1 MKRYYK
7 LLILTLAAVSLNSCF
22 KEYLDP
28 VPKTAISDL
37 TAFDTRD
44 RILNQATAMYVPFK
58 SGQYLGGR
66 YQVYN
71 DIRTDD
77 FLNLQSNGVTG
88 LQTWTLNVA
97 PTTNEV
103 QNLWEEVYAGINR
116 INVFL
121 EGLEANRSDIVPRL
135 ITQAEFDQLK
145 GEALALRGM
154 AYFHLSQLYA
164 RPYNQNP
171 NNLGLVLRITAQ
183 RTSADNDMARSTVAD
198 TYAQIVKDLTD
209 ATSLL
214 PLRYGDGTG
223 NSVANVSRMQRGTVN
238 ALLSRVHLHMS
249 NYPAAL
255 AAGNNIVSASA
266 PFVNDKGGVQYGL
279 TETFAQVFASP
290 YTSQESIFS
299 IPMTDA
305 ELPGTQNQ
313 LGHYFSGRAGAGGN
327 NEYPV
332 NTNSPVWTNLAEFPA
347 DDARRLLTET
357 FTVQEVE
364 RIFLNKYPAF
374 PHTDYAPVIR
384 YAEVLLNV
392 AEAEARVSGVNARA
406 VALLNAVH
414 QRSNPGVS
422 YQVGDFASADAF
434 VDRLM
439 RERNIEFLGEGIRN
453 MDIMRKVATIG
464 QKGPV
469 PAVPPTSSDYIWP
482 IPQTEINTNSLIV
495 QN

>member
-1 MKRYYK
+1 MNRHYK
-7 LLILTLAAVSLNSCF
+7 LLILILAAVSLNSCF

-37 TAFDTRD
+37 TAFDTRE
-44 RILNQATAMYVPFK
+44 RIVNQATGMYVPFK

-97 PTTNEV
+97 PTTSEV
-103 QNLWEEVYAGINR
+103 QNLWQQVYSGINR

-121 EGLEANRSDIVPRL
+121 EGLESNKADIVPRL
-135 ITQAEFDQLK
+135 LSQAEFDQFK

-154 AYFHLSQLYA
+154 GYFHLSQLYA
-164 RPYNQNP
+164 RPYNQDSNGP
-171 NNLGLVLRITAQ
+171 GLVLRITAQ
-183 RTSADNDMARSTVAD
+183 RSSADNDMARSTVAE
-198 TYAQIVKDLTD
+198 TYAQIVSDLTTA
-209 ATSLL
+209 ATLL
-214 PLRYGDGTG
+214 PLRHGSGAG
-223 NSVANVSRMQRGTVN
+223 NDVPNVSRMQRNTVY
-238 ALLSRVHLHMS
+238 ALLSRVYLHM
-249 NYPAAL
+249 NDFPAAL
-255 AAGNNIVSASA
+255 AAGNNIVSTSA

-279 TETFAQVFASP
+279 AETFAQIFASP
-290 YTSQESIFS
+290 YTSSESIFS

-313 LGHYFSGRAGAGGN
+313 LGHYFSAGAGGN
-327 NEYPV
+327 NEYPL
-332 NTNSPVWTNLAEFPA
+332 NPNSPVWTNLDEFPA
-347 DDARRLLTET
+347 DDARRQLSVES
-357 FTVQEVE
+357 TVSATDYV
-364 RIFLNKYPAF
+364 FVDKYPLF
-374 PHTDYAPVIR
+374 PHVDYAPVIR

-392 AEAEARVSGVNARA
+392 AEAEARVTGVNARA

-414 QRSNPGVS
+414 QRSNPATT
-422 YQVGDFASADAF
+422 YEVGDFANADAF
-434 VDRLM
+434 VARLM

-464 QKGPV
+464 PKGPV

-482 IPQTEINTNSLIV
+482 IPQSEMNTNNLIV